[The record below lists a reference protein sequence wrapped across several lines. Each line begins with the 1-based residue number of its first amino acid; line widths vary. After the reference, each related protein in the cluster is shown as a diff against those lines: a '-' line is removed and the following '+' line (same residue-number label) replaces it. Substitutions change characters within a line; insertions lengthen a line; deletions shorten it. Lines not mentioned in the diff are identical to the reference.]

1 MNRLP
6 CAVRADG
13 DRDGNGTTL
22 KGPMTAPGTSDQN
35 GTELDLHVL
44 GALAVLRNGERV
56 ALPPSRKTR
65 ALLAYLAVA
74 GHPQRRERLCTMFW
88 NAPDDP
94 RGALRWSLSKIRQ
107 IVNIDGR
114 EVLTADRNEVA
125 LRSQSIGLDLRQVRA
140 ISQHHLPSFDISRLE
155 QLAGLFK
162 GGFLADLSLPRCPEY
177 EAWRASMVNEIDL
190 VKATVLRALIDR
202 LAAEPARA
210 LPYAYALQAMDR
222 ENSVVATEVR
232 ALVASAREQA
242 GKAPGPDTI
251 RDEARRSAADDPR
264 ASAPATSPVVSDER
278 KQVTV
283 LSIEIVSPLHA
294 FASVAP
300 EVLLR
305 KMDPL
310 FESTLGLIELHGG
323 IVSASGNTGITA
335 VFGTSA
341 GSGNHAVAACRVA
354 MAVKSTI
361 ELQSGGNVRVRAG
374 LDSGEAVVRS
384 QRRGVTERIEV
395 TGAAV
400 RIAARLVH
408 SLRRGILAVTDR
420 THAAVAGVMEMGAL
434 ARSDCPR
441 FGRDEQVYE
450 LLDERR
456 DS

>member
-1 MNRLP
+1 
-6 CAVRADG
+6 
-13 DRDGNGTTL
+13 
-22 KGPMTAPGTSDQN
+22 
-35 GTELDLHVL
+35 
-44 GALAVLRNGERV
+44 
-56 ALPPSRKTR
+56 
-65 ALLAYLAVA
+65 
-74 GHPQRRERLCTMFW
+74 MFW

-107 IVNIDGR
+107 IVNVGGQDI
-114 EVLTADRNEVA
+114 LTADRNEVA

-190 VKATVLRALIDR
+190 AKATVLRALIDR
-202 LAAEPARA
+202 LAAEPSRA

-222 ENSVVATEVR
+222 ENSVVATEVK
-232 ALVASAREQA
+232 ALVALAREQA
-242 GKAPGPDTI
+242 GKAAPDM
-251 RDEARRSAADDPR
+251 ARPEVRQCAGDDPG
-264 ASAPATSPVVSDER
+264 ACALTKPPLVNEER

-323 IVSASGNTGITA
+323 IVIASGNSGITA

-341 GSGNHAVAACRVA
+341 GIENHAVAACRVA

-374 LDSGEAVVRS
+374 LDSGEAVVRW
-384 QRRGVTERIEV
+384 RRHGVTERIEV

-400 RIAARLVH
+400 RIATRLVH
-408 SLRRGILAVTDR
+408 SLRRGILATTDR
-420 THAAVAGVMEMGAL
+420 THAAAAGLMEMGAL

-450 LLDERR
+450 LLNERR
-456 DS
+456 DN